1 MRGAENEE
9 EEREEEERRPYD
21 VVEADQ
27 VLETLATKFKR
38 EDADQTVVSP
48 VEQPKRREKRKQ
60 VRKLACADSFS

>member
-1 MRGAENEE
+1 MRGAENEGVEGE
-9 EEREEEERRPYD
+9 EERPYD

-48 VEQPKRREKRKQ
+48 PEQPKRREKRKQ
-60 VRKLACADSFS
+60 VRRLAFADSFS